1 MLRRARGLTA
11 RQIKCRTLPQSC
23 PPRRPLYPYPRHRW
37 PCHRTMPHH
46 CPIIYR
52 HPLRHNRRATCH
64 RETHA
69 TGPKATQ
76 RKRHPA
82 KLVIALS
89 SQENGTGESILT
101 GRTHPLANIEVS
113 AAYYPRR
120 YVGVRPHIAI
130 LVPLDDV
137 FAGLLGSGPTYSMSS
152 RSLGLSLDLAL
163 DRGRMARYFVSP
175 GLAYH
180 FASFSAVVPQ
190 YRTGSITETW
200 NADGLGYE
208 IAFGSELSFGMQRT
222 KGISILL
229 VLQRAKL
236 SVSGRPASPP
246 VGAPQINTLDF
257 SSVLLQVGYQI
268 APSDSGSGS

>member
-1 MLRRARGLTA
+1 LSQGDARYGAESDPTQTA
-11 RQIKCRTLPQSC
+11 PGEA
-23 PPRRPLYPYPRHRW
+23 RHR
-37 PCHRTMPHH
+37 PFR
-46 CPIIYR
+46 
-52 HPLRHNRRATCH
+52 LRL
-64 RETHA
+64 EL
-69 TGPKATQ
+69 GVGIFD
-76 RKRHPA
+76 PA
-82 KLVIALS
+82 DAENFVA